1 MLEIKNGGFFY
12 GKENFLF
19 KELSLDVKKGEI
31 VAILGRNGVG
41 KSTLLSCIL
50 GVNSLKSGEMKKEVN
65 AAFLPQSFYVAF
77 DYKVLDIVL
86 MGRVG
91 QISLFSKPSKDD
103 IQISCDALDTLGLL
117 HVKDKSFN
125 SLSGGQKQMVLFARA
140 IASGSE
146 LLLLDEPASALD
158 ITNQDRVLTLIKS
171 LNLTTIFTT
180 HQPNHALAIADKCL
194 VLMKECRYVFGKS
207 EDVLSEELLGLLY
220 GVDMKNIYLNYNNK
234 QIRTSVALFGVQK

>member
-12 GKENFLF
+12 EKENFLF

-91 QISLFSKPSKDD
+91 QISLFSKPSKD
-103 IQISCDALDTLGLL
+103 C
-117 HVKDKSFN
+117 F
-125 SLSGGQKQMVLFARA
+125 
-140 IASGSE
+140 
-146 LLLLDEPASALD
+146 
-158 ITNQDRVLTLIKS
+158 LTIENPIHINIKS
-171 LNLTTIFTT
+171 VI
-180 HQPNHALAIADKCL
+180 
-194 VLMKECRYVFGKS
+194 RKS
-207 EDVLSEELLGLLY
+207 PSL
-220 GVDMKNIYLNYNNK
+220 
-234 QIRTSVALFGVQK
+234 